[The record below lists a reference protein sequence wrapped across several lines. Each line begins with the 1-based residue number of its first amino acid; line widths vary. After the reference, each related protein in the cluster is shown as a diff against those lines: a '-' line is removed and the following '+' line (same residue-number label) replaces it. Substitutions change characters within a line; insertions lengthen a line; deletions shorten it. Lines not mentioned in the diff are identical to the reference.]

1 MNWLRR
7 LRSGFADWWRAVEEP
22 FDCWDSD
29 YPDSTPPGF
38 VDSDQFRFVP
48 EIPRGMRAPDTEPT
62 SPGALDS
69 DLSRLEP

>member
-7 LRSGFADWWRAVEEP
+7 LWSRLTSWRREIEEP
-22 FDCWDSD
+22 FDVN

-38 VDSDQFRFVP
+38 TDSDQFQFVP
-48 EIPRGMRAPDTEPT
+48 EIPPGMRAPDTEPT

-69 DLSRLEP
+69 DLSRLE